1 MSALTDLGH
10 TGAELLSRSKG
21 GTPGQQPG
29 FSRASRQTLGR
40 SGREAQRR
48 MWPSRWQVS
57 DLAAIV
63 SKELESSVKFFC
75 CYDEQGTLIA
85 RCQTMADVDVL
96 KKMGRPVVRVAE
108 MTDEESVVCSL
119 TDTPAEFNQDY

>member
-1 MSALTDLGH
+1 VPVANPL
-10 TGAELLSRSKG
+10 AAQVQK
-21 GTPGQQPG
+21 
-29 FSRASRQTLGR
+29 R
-40 SGREAQRR
+40 SGDVVK
-48 MWPSRWQVS
+48 PCWQVPG
-57 DLAAIV
+57 LAAIL
-63 SKELESSVKFFC
+63 SKELEPSVKFFC